1 MISSAARSSTLSV
14 NPTPLHNNIHMSLKR
29 TEKNTNGNGA
39 SAATEPVADSPK
51 YRDNVEINAKIDA
64 YIQANP
70 KEWNYIQG
78 LPRERLERMLVLQ
91 HVNKIERRERIRAS
105 VAKQLD
111 ANPELKEAYRKLV
124 KNLPA
129 EQQEKAMATI
139 AARTLRTIMPRKQST
154 GARV

>member
-1 MISSAARSSTLSV
+1 MLFV
-14 NPTPLHNNIHMSLKR
+14 NPPPLHTKDKMSLKR

-39 SAATEPVADSPK
+39 PAATEPVAK
-51 YRDNVEINAKIDA
+51 YRDNAEINAKIDA

-70 KEWNYIQG
+70 KEWDYIQG

-91 HVNKIERRERIRAS
+91 HVNRIDRRQRIRAS
-105 VAKQLD
+105 VLKQLD

-129 EQQEKAMATI
+129 EQQDRAMTTI
-139 AARTLRTIMPRKQST
+139 AARTLRTVIPRKQSA
-154 GARV
+154 GVSV

>member
-1 MISSAARSSTLSV
+1 
-14 NPTPLHNNIHMSLKR
+14 MSLKR

-39 SAATEPVADSPK
+39 AATEPTANSPK
-51 YRDNVEINAKIDA
+51 YRDNAEINAKIDA

-70 KEWNYIQG
+70 KEWTYIQG

-91 HVNKIERRERIRAS
+91 HVNKIDRRERIRAS
-105 VAKQLD
+105 VLKQLD
-111 ANPELKEAYRKLV
+111 QNPELKEAYQKLV

-129 EQQEKAMATI
+129 DQQEKAIATI
-139 AARTLRTIMPRKQST
+139 AARTLRTITPRQQSK

>member
-1 MISSAARSSTLSV
+1 
-14 NPTPLHNNIHMSLKR
+14 MSLKR
-29 TEKNTNGNGA
+29 SDKNTNGNGT
-39 SAATEPVADSPK
+39 SADAGGDSPK
-51 YRDNVEINAKIDA
+51 LRDNVEINAKIDG

-70 KEWNYIQG
+70 KEWTYIQG

-91 HVNKIERRERIRAS
+91 NVNKLERRERVRNS
-105 VAKQLD
+105 VMKQLE

-129 EQQEKAMATI
+129 EQQEKAMASI
-139 AARTLRTIMPRKQST
+139 AARTLRTVAPRQQQSQ

>member
-1 MISSAARSSTLSV
+1 
-14 NPTPLHNNIHMSLKR
+14 MSLKR

-39 SAATEPVADSPK
+39 AATEPAGNSPK
-51 YRDNVEINAKIDA
+51 YRDNAEINAKIDA

-70 KEWNYIQG
+70 KEWTYIQG
-78 LPRERLERMLVLQ
+78 LPRERLQRVLGLQ
-91 HVNKIERRERIRAS
+91 KVNKVERRERVRSS
-105 VAKQLD
+105 VMKQLD

-129 EQQEKAMATI
+129 EQQEKAMTSI
-139 AARTLRTIMPRKQST
+139 AARTLRTITPRQQQQSK

>member
-1 MISSAARSSTLSV
+1 
-14 NPTPLHNNIHMSLKR
+14 MSLKR
-29 TEKNTNGNGA
+29 SDKNTNGNGA
-39 SAATEPVADSPK
+39 AASEPAGDSPK
-51 YRDNVEINAKIDA
+51 LRDNVEINAKIDA

-78 LPRERLERMLVLQ
+78 LPRDRLERMLVLQ
-91 HVNKIERRERIRAS
+91 KVNKVERRERVRTS
-105 VAKQLD
+105 VMKQLD

-129 EQQEKAMATI
+129 DQQEKAMTSI
-139 AARTLRTIMPRKQST
+139 AARTLRTITPRQQQQQQGK

>member
-1 MISSAARSSTLSV
+1 
-14 NPTPLHNNIHMSLKR
+14 MSLKR
-29 TEKNTNGNGA
+29 SDKNTNGNGA
-39 SAATEPVADSPK
+39 SADAGGDSPK
-51 YRDNVEINAKIDA
+51 LRDNAEVNAKIDA

-70 KEWNYIQG
+70 KEWTYIQG

-91 HVNKIERRERIRAS
+91 KVNKVERRERVRSS
-105 VAKQLD
+105 VMKQLD

-129 EQQEKAMATI
+129 EQQEKAMTSI
-139 AARTLRTIMPRKQST
+139 AARTLRTITPRQQQQQGK

>member
-1 MISSAARSSTLSV
+1 
-14 NPTPLHNNIHMSLKR
+14 MSLKR
-29 TEKNTNGNGA
+29 SDKNTSGNGA
-39 SAATEPVADSPK
+39 PAADAAGDTPK

-70 KEWNYIQG
+70 KEWAYIQG

-91 HVNKIERRERIRAS
+91 NVNKIERRTRIRAS
-105 VAKQLD
+105 VTKQLE

-129 EQQEKAMATI
+129 EQQERAMMSI
-139 AARTLRTIMPRKQST
+139 AARTLRTITPRQQQSQ

>member
-1 MISSAARSSTLSV
+1 
-14 NPTPLHNNIHMSLKR
+14 MSLKR
-29 TEKNTNGNGA
+29 SDKNTNGNGA
-39 SAATEPVADSPK
+39 ASADAGGDSPK

-64 YIQANP
+64 YIQSNP
-70 KEWNYIQG
+70 KEWTYIQG

-91 HVNKIERRERIRAS
+91 KVNKLDRRERVRAS
-105 VAKQLD
+105 VMKQLD

-129 EQQEKAMATI
+129 EQQEKAMTSI
-139 AARTLRTIMPRKQST
+139 AARTLRTITPRQQQQSK

>member
-1 MISSAARSSTLSV
+1 
-14 NPTPLHNNIHMSLKR
+14 MSLKR
-29 TEKNTNGNGA
+29 SDKNTNGNGA
-39 SAATEPVADSPK
+39 SAEAGGDSPK
-51 YRDNVEINAKIDA
+51 LRDNAEINAKIDA
-64 YIQANP
+64 YIQSNP

-91 HVNKIERRERIRAS
+91 NVNKIERRDRVRAS
-105 VAKQLD
+105 VMKQLE

-129 EQQEKAMATI
+129 EQQERAMMSI
-139 AARTLRTIMPRKQST
+139 AARTLRTVAPRQQQQQSQ

>member
-1 MISSAARSSTLSV
+1 
-14 NPTPLHNNIHMSLKR
+14 MSLKR
-29 TEKNTNGNGA
+29 SDKNTNGNGPTG
-39 SAATEPVADSPK
+39 TEPVAESPK

-70 KEWNYIQG
+70 KEWAYIQG
-78 LPRERLERMLVLQ
+78 LPRERLERTLVLQ

-105 VAKQLD
+105 VLKQLD
-111 ANPELKEAYRKLV
+111 QNPELKEAYRKLV

-129 EQQEKAMATI
+129 DQQEKAMTSI
-139 AARTLRTIMPRKQST
+139 AARTLRTVIPRKEGT

>member
-1 MISSAARSSTLSV
+1 
-14 NPTPLHNNIHMSLKR
+14 MSLKR
-29 TEKNTNGNGA
+29 SDKNTNGNGA
-39 SAATEPVADSPK
+39 AVGDAADQIPK
-51 YRDNVEINAKIDA
+51 HRDNVEINAKIDA

-70 KEWNYIQG
+70 KEWAYIQG

-91 HVNKIERRERIRAS
+91 NVNKIERRARIRAS
-105 VAKQLD
+105 VTKQLE

-129 EQQEKAMATI
+129 EQQERAMMSI
-139 AARTLRTIMPRKQST
+139 AARTLRTITPRQQQSQ

>member
-1 MISSAARSSTLSV
+1 
-14 NPTPLHNNIHMSLKR
+14 MSLKR
-29 TEKNTNGNGA
+29 SDKNNGNGA
-39 SAATEPVADSPK
+39 AAGEGGGDMPK
-51 YRDNVEINAKIDA
+51 YRDNVEINAKIDS

-70 KEWNYIQG
+70 KEWSYIQG

-91 HVNKIERRERIRAS
+91 NVNKIERRARIRAS
-105 VAKQLD
+105 VTKQLE

-129 EQQEKAMATI
+129 EQQERAMMSV
-139 AARTLRTIMPRKQST
+139 AARTLRTIMPRQQQSK

>member
-1 MISSAARSSTLSV
+1 
-14 NPTPLHNNIHMSLKR
+14 MSLKR

-39 SAATEPVADSPK
+39 TAATEPVVDSPK
-51 YRDNVEINAKIDA
+51 YRDNKEINAKIDA

-70 KEWNYIQG
+70 KEWDYIQG

-91 HVNKIERRERIRAS
+91 HVNRIDRRQRIRAS
-105 VAKQLD
+105 VLKQLD

-129 EQQEKAMATI
+129 EQQDRAMTTI
-139 AARTLRTIMPRKQST
+139 AARTLRTVMPRKQGV
-154 GARV
+154 GA

>member
-1 MISSAARSSTLSV
+1 LCIRAADPSARHGENRAGTPCDLSD
-14 NPTPLHNNIHMSLKR
+14 R
-29 TEKNTNGNGA
+29 R
-39 SAATEPVADSPK
+39 VA
-51 YRDNVEINAKIDA
+51 RDNVEINAKIDA

-70 KEWNYIQG
+70 KKWSYIQSI
-78 LPRERLERMLVLQ
+78 LRERLERMLVLQ
-91 HVNKIERRERIRAS
+91 NVNKIERRERIRAS
-105 VAKQLD
+105 VTKQLN

-139 AARTLRTIMPRKQST
+139 AARTLRTIMPRKQTT

>member
-1 MISSAARSSTLSV
+1 
-14 NPTPLHNNIHMSLKR
+14 MSLKR
-29 TEKNTNGNGA
+29 SDKNTNGNG
-39 SAATEPVADSPK
+39 SAAADAAGEVPK

-64 YIQANP
+64 YVQANP
-70 KEWNYIQG
+70 KEWAYIQG

-91 HVNKIERRERIRAS
+91 NVNKIERRARIRAS
-105 VAKQLD
+105 VTKQLD

-129 EQQEKAMATI
+129 EQQERAMMSI
-139 AARTLRTIMPRKQST
+139 AARTLRTITPRQQQSQ

>member
-1 MISSAARSSTLSV
+1 MLFV
-14 NPTPLHNNIHMSLKR
+14 KPPPLLTNIMSLKR
-29 TEKNTNGNGA
+29 SDKNTNGNGA
-39 SAATEPVADSPK
+39 TAEGAGEIPK

-70 KEWNYIQG
+70 KEWAYIQG

-91 HVNKIERRERIRAS
+91 NVNKIERRARIRAS
-105 VAKQLD
+105 VTKQLE

-124 KNLPA
+124 QNLPA
-129 EQQEKAMATI
+129 EHQERAMMSI
-139 AARTLRTIMPRKQST
+139 AARTLRTITPRQQQSQ

>member
-1 MISSAARSSTLSV
+1 MLSV
-14 NPTPLHNNIHMSLKR
+14 KPTPLPTNKYMSLKR
-29 TEKNTNGNGA
+29 SDKNTNGNGA
-39 SAATEPVADSPK
+39 SADAGGDSPK
-51 YRDNVEINAKIDA
+51 LRDNAEINAKIDA

-70 KEWNYIQG
+70 KEWTYIQG

-91 HVNKIERRERIRAS
+91 NVNKLDRRERIRAS
-105 VAKQLD
+105 VMKQLD

-129 EQQEKAMATI
+129 EQQEKAMTSI
-139 AARTLRTIMPRKQST
+139 AARTLRTITPRQQQQSK

>member
-1 MISSAARSSTLSV
+1 MLFAK
-14 NPTPLHNNIHMSLKR
+14 PPPLLTNIMSLKR
-29 TEKNTNGNGA
+29 SDKNTNGNGA
-39 SAATEPVADSPK
+39 AAADAADQIPK
-51 YRDNVEINAKIDA
+51 YRDNVEINAKIDT

-70 KEWNYIQG
+70 KEWAYIQG

-91 HVNKIERRERIRAS
+91 NVNKIERRARIRAS
-105 VAKQLD
+105 VTKQLE

-129 EQQEKAMATI
+129 EQQERAMMSI
-139 AARTLRTIMPRKQST
+139 AARTLRTITPRQQQSQ